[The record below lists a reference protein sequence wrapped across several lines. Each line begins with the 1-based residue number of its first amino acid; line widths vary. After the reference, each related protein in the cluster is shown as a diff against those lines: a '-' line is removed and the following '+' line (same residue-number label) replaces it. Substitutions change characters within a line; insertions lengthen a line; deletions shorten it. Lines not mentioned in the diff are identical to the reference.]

1 MPALA
6 LISDLVVQS
15 QVSGAATRAGTT
27 VEVVASA
34 EALLAKAETMQPNLV
49 ILDLSH
55 AGLDP
60 GQLLPLLK
68 ERIPQGATT
77 LAFGP
82 HVHHERLR
90 AATDAGCDLVISRG
104 QFHAQ
109 AEEILRRYAAG

>member
-6 LISDLVVQS
+6 LISDLMVQS
-15 QVSGAATRAGTT
+15 QLSGAAARAGTT

-34 EALLAKAETMQPNLV
+34 EALLEKAETMQPGLV
-49 ILDLSH
+49 ILDLSQ

-60 GQLLPLLK
+60 AQLLPRLK
-68 ERIPQGATT
+68 ERIPQGATI
-77 LAFGP
+77 LGFAP

-90 AATDAGCDLVISRG
+90 AATQAGCDLVISRG

-109 AEEILRRYAAG
+109 AEEILKRYATG